1 MSWKYSTSRAEL
13 LSLNHYHV
21 QVLCWGVRNMKK
33 FELTSV
39 TSPSIEF
46 ECAGGLAQSEAIKDT
61 KKNPNFENPV
71 LTRMIVV
78 ITNTYFE

>member
-1 MSWKYSTSRAEL
+1 
-13 LSLNHYHV
+13 
-21 QVLCWGVRNMKK
+21 MKK

-46 ECAGGLAQSEAIKDT
+46 ECAGEVVQSEVIKDT

-78 ITNTYFE
+78 IMSVFIFCDK

>member
-1 MSWKYSTSRAEL
+1 
-13 LSLNHYHV
+13 
-21 QVLCWGVRNMKK
+21 MKK

-46 ECAGGLAQSEAIKDT
+46 ECAGGLVQSEVIKDT

>member
-1 MSWKYSTSRAEL
+1 
-13 LSLNHYHV
+13 
-21 QVLCWGVRNMKK
+21 MKK

-46 ECAGGLAQSEAIKDT
+46 ECAGGLAQSEVIKDT

>member
-1 MSWKYSTSRAEL
+1 
-13 LSLNHYHV
+13 
-21 QVLCWGVRNMKK
+21 MKK

-46 ECAGGLAQSEAIKDT
+46 ECAGGLVQSEVIKDT
-61 KKNPNFENPV
+61 RKNPNFDKPV

-78 ITNTYFE
+78 TIPVSQIII